1 MGLVL
6 EHSCINRSGESGALR
21 FLDVGCGSGAI
32 AIALLQEGKV
42 EVKKSSDLS
51 VVVGSLLV
59 VTLSARQQIPK
70 RRRVYLVMNCHYCSH
85 CAALKVCPDGGG
97 VTGERGWSFC
107 SKVVVGGC
115 KHRY

>member
-85 CAALKVCPDGGG
+85 CAWCQDEWDGM
-97 VTGERGWSFC
+97 EHARQDKWDDRGDKNFHCSFE
-107 SKVVVGGC
+107 
-115 KHRY
+115 